1 MGTHKTSLQ
10 VGNEGL
16 PPSPSWMVSLVPSPT
31 LCGGLTAA
39 PSEATN
45 EKAHREWLRH
55 SPGTTDL
62 FSVLLSDGKDTD
74 GTRGQSEV
82 QSIVSNIHT
91 MCSLRWQGQW
101 RGQQAHLKCRSVP
114 DTVIPELESKA
125 NGAVHEIAPSGK
137 RTVGYGEKGQK
148 RGPMGVCSNRPHFTP
163 LMMLCARVD
172 S

>member
-1 MGTHKTSLQ
+1 
-10 VGNEGL
+10 
-16 PPSPSWMVSLVPSPT
+16 MVSQVPSPT

-62 FSVLLSDGKDTD
+62 FSVLLLDGKDTD
-74 GTRGQSEV
+74 GTRGQSKV